1 MDLTILNSHE
11 VRSALPMN
19 VAIEAMKKAF
29 AQLSAG
35 TTQFP
40 LRSKLE
46 IEAYDG
52 VTLIMPAFLSETQDL
67 AVKVVSVF
75 PKNVTISEPTI
86 YAAVLALDAATGRP
100 LALMEGSTLTAIR
113 TGAASGAAT
122 DLLARVDAKSV
133 GIFGSGVQART
144 QLEAVCTV
152 RQIEK
157 VYVCSLDRPGAEQF
171 VAEMSGA
178 GPIPLDIEIVEKSA
192 EAVDNADIICTATTS
207 TTPVFSAEALN
218 PGTHINA
225 VGAFTPQMQE
235 IGADTIKRSR
245 VFVDSRE
252 AALDE
257 AGDLIIPINE
267 GLISADHIVGE
278 LGEIVLEK
286 IEARTQQDQI
296 TLFKSVG
303 VAVQDAIAAAR
314 AMQGAL
320 KQGLGTTV
328 EF

>member
-1 MDLTILNSHE
+1 
-11 VRSALPMN
+11 
-19 VAIEAMKKAF
+19 
-29 AQLSAG
+29 
-35 TTQFP
+35 
-40 LRSKLE
+40 
-46 IEAYDG
+46 
-52 VTLIMPAFLSETQDL
+52 MPAFLSETQDL

-75 PKNVTISEPTI
+75 PQNVTISEPTI

-100 LALMEGSTLTAIR
+100 LALIEGSTLTAIR

-122 DLLARVDAKSV
+122 DLLARQDATSV
-133 GIFGSGVQART
+133 GMFGSGVQART

-157 VYVCSLDRPGAEQF
+157 VYLFSIDRTGAEQF

-178 GPIPLDIEIVEKSA
+178 GPIPLEIEIVDKAS
-192 EAVDNADIICTATTS
+192 EAVEKADIICTATTS
-207 TTPVFSAEALN
+207 TTPVFSAEALQ

-225 VGAFTPQMQE
+225 VGAFTPKMQE
-235 IGADTIKRSR
+235 IGADTVRRSR

-257 AGDLIIPINE
+257 AGDLIIPMNE

-278 LGEIVLEK
+278 LGEIVLGK
-286 IEARTQQDQI
+286 VKGRTQQDQI
-296 TLFKSVG
+296 TFFKSVG

-320 KQGLGTTV
+320 EQGLGTTV
-328 EF
+328 DF

>member
-1 MDLTILNSHE
+1 MDLTILNAQE
-11 VRSALPMN
+11 VRSALPMSD
-19 VAIEAMKKAF
+19 AIEAMKVAF
-29 AQLSAG
+29 AQLSTGNA
-35 TTQFP
+35 QFP

-46 IEAYDG
+46 IEAFDG
-52 VTLIMPAFLSETQDL
+52 ITLIMPAYLSESNDM

-75 PKNVTISEPTI
+75 PKNLAISEPTI

-122 DLLARVDAKSV
+122 DLLAREDAKSV
-133 GIFGSGVQART
+133 GLFGSGVQART
-144 QLEAVCTV
+144 QLEAVCTA
-152 RQIEK
+152 RSIEK
-157 VYVCSLDRPGAEQF
+157 VYLFSIDRPGAEHF
-171 VAEMSGA
+171 AKEMSA
-178 GPIPLDIEIVEKSA
+178 KSPIPPDIQVVDHPS
-192 EAVDNADIICTATTS
+192 EAVENADIICTATTS
-207 TTPVFSAEALN
+207 STPVFSADALK

-225 VGAFTPQMQE
+225 VGAFTPEMQE
-235 IGADTIKRSR
+235 IGADTISRSR
-245 VFVDSRE
+245 VFVDSRA

-267 GLISADHIVGE
+267 GLIERDHIAGE
-278 LGEIVLEK
+278 LGEIVLGK
-286 IEARTQQDQI
+286 IQGRTEPGQV

-320 KQGLGTTV
+320 DQGLGTV
-328 EF
+328 VDF

>member
-1 MDLTILNSHE
+1 MDLTILNAHE
-11 VRSALPMN
+11 VRTALPMN
-19 VAIEAMKKAF
+19 IAIEAMKKAF

-35 TTQFP
+35 SAQFP

-46 IEAYDG
+46 IEAYNG
-52 VTLIMPAFLSETQDL
+52 VTLIMPAFLSETKDL

-75 PKNVTISEPTI
+75 PQNVTISEPTI
-86 YAAVLALDAATGRP
+86 YAAVLALDAGTGRP
-100 LALMEGSTLTAIR
+100 LALIEGSTLTAIR

-122 DLLARVDAKSV
+122 DLLARQDAASV
-133 GIFGSGVQART
+133 GMFGSGVQART

-152 RQIEK
+152 RQVEK
-157 VYVCSLDRPGAEQF
+157 VYLFSIDRPGAERF

-178 GPIPLDIEIVEKSA
+178 GPIPLEIEIVDKAS
-192 EAVDNADIICTATTS
+192 EAVENADIICTATTS
-207 TTPVFSAEALN
+207 TSPVFSAEALQ

-225 VGAFTPQMQE
+225 VGAFTPEMQE
-235 IGADTIKRSR
+235 IDADTVRSSR

-278 LGEIVLEK
+278 LGEIVLGK
-286 IEARTQQDQI
+286 VKGRTQQDQI
-296 TLFKSVG
+296 TFFKSVG

-314 AMQGAL
+314 AMQGAFE
-320 KQGLGTTV
+320 QGLGTTV
-328 EF
+328 DF